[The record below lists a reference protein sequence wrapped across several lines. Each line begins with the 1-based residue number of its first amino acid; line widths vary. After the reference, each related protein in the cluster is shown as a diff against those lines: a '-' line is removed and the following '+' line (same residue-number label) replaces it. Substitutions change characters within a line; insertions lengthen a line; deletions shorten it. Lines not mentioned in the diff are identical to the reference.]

1 MKAFINKLFSEN
13 PVFVLL
19 LGMCATLGVSTTV
32 KNGLGMG
39 LSTTAV
45 LIFSNMFISILRNFI
60 PPKVRIAAYVV
71 LIAGFVT
78 AVDMLLTA
86 FLPEISKSLG
96 VFIPLITVNCIVLAR
111 AESFASKNSPLKS
124 AIDGL
129 NMGLGFTMALV
140 ILSTI
145 REILGNGSF
154 LDIKILGD
162 SYEPMMMMGLPP
174 SGFIL
179 LGVVIGVINIIAK
192 KRGVHNG

>member
-1 MKAFINKLFSEN
+1 MKAFVNKLFSEN

-32 KNGLGMG
+32 INGIGMG
-39 LSTTAV
+39 LSTTVV
-45 LIFSNMFISILRNFI
+45 LIFSNMFISMLRNFI

-78 AVDMLLTA
+78 AVDMLLEA
-86 FLPEISKSLG
+86 FLPEISRSLG

-111 AESFASKNSPLKS
+111 AEAFASKNSPIKS

-129 NMGLGFTMALV
+129 NMGLGFTIALV

-145 REILGNGSF
+145 RELIGNGS
-154 LDIKILGD
+154 LLGIKILGD
-162 SYEPMMMMGLPP
+162 NYEPMMIMGLPP
-174 SGFIL
+174 SGFII
-179 LGVVIGVINIIAK
+179 LGVVIGVINIISK